1 MPKNIVLMSDG
12 TGNSARGPFKTNVWR
27 LYQALDQTTPPPLGL
42 VPQIAFYDDGVGTE
56 SFKPLKLL
64 GLAFG
69 VGLSNNVKALYTF
82 LCRNYTPGDGIFLF
96 GFSRGAFTVRIL
108 AGLIVRCGLVTASSE
123 AELEVRVKL
132 AYSEY
137 KRDVARRATAT
148 RPWLI
153 AGRIL
158 GGHQLANAASHI
170 KFNFTQHFPRIS
182 FIGVWDT
189 VD

>member
-1 MPKNIVLMSDG
+1 IVLLSDG
-12 TGNSARGPFKTNVWR
+12 TGNSAASPFKTNVWR
-27 LYQALDQTTPPPLGL
+27 LYQALDQSTPGAGQ
-42 VPQIAFYDDGVGTE
+42 VRQIVFYDDGVGTE

-137 KRDVARRATAT
+137 KRD
-148 RPWLI
+148 
-153 AGRIL
+153 
-158 GGHQLANAASHI
+158 
-170 KFNFTQHFPRIS
+170 
-182 FIGVWDT
+182 
-189 VD
+189 